1 MELNQT
7 LTTTVSHRVG
17 EPPQYYPEYDKHLH
31 QMQKLAFE
39 VGKVMM
45 SQPQGSVAKLSN
57 GELIGVTEYRGKL
70 ETVLLHDYQDSSPI
84 DDVYWFCFTRQIY
97 QDPDWGGDEQLDEM
111 SEILT
116 AWLANPVYV
125 TLADPERLPKLAKH
139 LEAWIA
145 EYETNNKRSGGTH

>member
-7 LTTTVSHRVG
+7 LTTTASHRVG
-17 EPPQYYPEYDKHLH
+17 ESSQYFPEYDKHLH
-31 QMQKLAFE
+31 RMQKLAFE

-45 SQPQGSVAKLSN
+45 GQPQGSVAKLSN
-57 GELIGVTEYRGKL
+57 GEFIGVTRYRGKL

-84 DDVYWFCFTRQIY
+84 DDVYWFCFTRQTY

-116 AWLANPVYV
+116 AWLANPVYF
-125 TLADPERLPKLAKH
+125 TLADPERLTKLAKH
-139 LEAWIA
+139 LEEWIA
-145 EYETNNKRSGGTH
+145 GYEANNKPSGGTH

>member
-7 LTTTVSHRVG
+7 LTITISQRVG
-17 EPPQYYPEYDKHLH
+17 QPLQYYPEYDKHLH
-31 QMQKLAFE
+31 RMQRLAFE

-45 SQPQGSVAKLSN
+45 KQPQGSVAKLSN
-57 GELIGVTEYRGKL
+57 GEFIGITEYRGKL
-70 ETVLLHDYQDSSPI
+70 EVVLLYDYTDCRPI
-84 DDVYWFCFTRQIY
+84 DDVYWFCFTRQTY
-97 QDPDWGGDEQLDEM
+97 QDPDWGSEEQLDEM

-116 AWLANPVYV
+116 AWMANPVYV

-145 EYETNNKRSGGTH
+145 DYEANNKPSVGTH